1 MQAPFLAKL
10 LRVRDNS
17 ILGDDSGGLNDDDD
31 DDDDDDVT
39 SSANSSSPF
48 ASSNKSFITNTP
60 SLSIVSWQT
69 RHLPL

>member
-17 ILGDDSGGLNDDDD
+17 ILGDDSGGLNDDD

>member
-31 DDDDDDVT
+31 DDDDE
-39 SSANSSSPF
+39 
-48 ASSNKSFITNTP
+48 
-60 SLSIVSWQT
+60 
-69 RHLPL
+69 